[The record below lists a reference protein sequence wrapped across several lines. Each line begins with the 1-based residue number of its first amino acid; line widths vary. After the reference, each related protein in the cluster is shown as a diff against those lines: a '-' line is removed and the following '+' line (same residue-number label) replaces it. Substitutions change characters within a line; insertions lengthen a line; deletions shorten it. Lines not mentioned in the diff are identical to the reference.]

1 MPGYA
6 TAPALIMVG
15 VYMMQEVVNIRFDRL
30 EIAIP
35 AFLMIVGMPLT
46 FNIATGFG
54 FGFISYTLVQ
64 VLMGRWRNVTPVMY
78 IISAAFAVN
87 FILR

>member
-35 AFLMIVGMPLT
+35 AFLMIVACRLPSISPRVL
-46 FNIATGFG
+46 ASV
-54 FGFISYTLVQ
+54 FISYTLVQ

>member
-1 MPGYA
+1 MH
-6 TAPALIMVG
+6 I
-15 VYMMQEVVNIRFDRL
+15 QFDRL

-35 AFLMIVGMPLT
+35 SFLMIIGMPLT

-54 FGFISYTLVQ
+54 FGFISYTLIKVFT
-64 VLMGRWRNVTPVMY
+64 GKWEDVTPIMY

-87 FILR
+87 FVLR